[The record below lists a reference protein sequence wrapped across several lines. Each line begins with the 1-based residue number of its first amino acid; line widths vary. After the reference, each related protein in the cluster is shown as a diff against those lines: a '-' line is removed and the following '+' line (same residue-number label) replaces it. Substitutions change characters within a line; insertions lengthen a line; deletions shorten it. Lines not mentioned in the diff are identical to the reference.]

1 MSSISRVRGTSMS
14 GIAVFIHLAG
24 AVALLLWATRMVRT
38 GIERAYGGVLKDKL
52 RHAVGNRFSAAFAG
66 FLFAVALQSATAVAL
81 IVASFS
87 AAGYVLPAIGVAT
100 LLGADFGSAFVVR
113 ILRYDLSLLV
123 PVLLLAGT
131 IAFRAS
137 EARGW
142 RQIGRILFGLG
153 LLLLSLRLIGEASE
167 PLRESRILPILFNY
181 LASDWISAF
190 ALAALLAWAFHS
202 SVAAVLLVASLA
214 DQHLLPDA
222 LIIPLVLGINFGAA
236 IIAALLTK
244 NAEPNARI
252 VPLGNVV
259 IRGLMTLLALAGQ
272 FVFSISPTVFSSHPG
287 DAVVI
292 VHLALNGAVLVFG
305 LPFAGM
311 VAGQLSR
318 LLARSDERAAND
330 DRLSALN
337 VMDLA
342 NPQQAI
348 SNATREVLAVCD
360 KTEVMLNGI
369 FDLFDHWDPKKTQRI
384 ETLDDQIDTIHRDIK
399 FYLARISET
408 ALDQTSAAQC
418 QNLLGATIKI
428 EQAADIISQNML
440 TRARKKRERNV
451 AFSAEGWAELCAMHN
466 EVVQNA
472 HLAFNLLV
480 TRDLEHARQLVAR
493 KEAIRNLVKTS
504 EESHLQRLR
513 QGNAAS
519 FESSSLHIDTMRDLK
534 EINSL
539 FVSIAYPLLEG
550 EGLLR
555 RSRLVQP
562 AEL

>member
-1 MSSISRVRGTSMS
+1 MS

-52 RHAVGNRFSAAFAG
+52 RHAVGNPFSAAFAG

-87 AAGYVLPAIGVAT
+87 AAGYVVPAIGVAT

-131 IAFRAS
+131 IAFRTS

-167 PLRESRILPILFNY
+167 PLRESSILPILFNY

-190 ALAALLAWAFHS
+190 VLAALLAWSFHS

-214 DQHLLPDA
+214 DKHLLPDA

-259 IRGLMTLLALAGQ
+259 IRGMMTLVALGGQ
-272 FVFSISPTVFSSHPG
+272 FAFAVSPSVFSAQPG
-287 DAVVI
+287 DAVVL
-292 VHLALNGAVLVFG
+292 VHLAMNGAVLVLG
-305 LPFAGM
+305 LPFAGL
-311 VAGQLSR
+311 VAGMLER
-318 LLARSDERAAND
+318 LLARSEDRAAND

-337 VMDLA
+337 VVDLS

-369 FDLFDHWDPKKTQRI
+369 FDLFERWDAKKMERI
-384 ETLDDQIDTIHRDIK
+384 ATLDDQIDTIHRDIK

-440 TRARKKRERNV
+440 TRARKKSERNV

-493 KEAIRNLVKTS
+493 KEAIRGLVKTS